1 METVLLLDG
10 QAVQTLIVAESLC
23 HSGYR
28 VVAIC
33 DGKYNYGY
41 HSRYVNEKY
50 IGPSSLRV
58 GDYKKFLKLFLTEHQ
73 VDVVISMTDEAAICA
88 SQIKGEIDNSCI
100 IAIPEYK
107 TFQKAYD
114 KGLLM
119 ALCKSK
125 GYPYP
130 KTFLFKNGMDG
141 AASFNYPALLKPNQ
155 TTGGRGM
162 MLVHNYRELCNV
174 YPIVK
179 EKYGEC
185 HLQKYVK
192 HDGKQIKV
200 QLFVDKEH
208 ELHYWSVIHKQRY
221 YPVNGGSSCCN
232 VTIEDPGVV
241 HMCASVLKD
250 IKWEGFADFDLI
262 EDPDSHQYLIM
273 EINPRIPACVKS
285 TFKSGIDYATMIAD
299 YTLGKPLK
307 DYHYMPGKRLRHLG
321 FEMLWFWKSPNR
333 WHAKPS
339 WFMFWGKDLYYQ
351 DLSWKDIMPFFY
363 GTLGNIKKLCNSEF
377 RKAKSGLEGE

>member
-23 HSGYR
+23 HSGYK
-28 VVAIC
+28 VMAIC

-50 IGPSSLRV
+50 IGPSSLKV
-58 GDYKKFLKLFLTEHQ
+58 ESYKRYLKAFLADHP
-73 VDVVISMTDEAAICA
+73 VDVVMPMTDEAAICA
-88 SQIKGEIDNSCI
+88 SKIKGEINPRI

-107 TFQKAYD
+107 TFLKAYD

-119 ALCKSK
+119 ALCGSK
-125 GYPYP
+125 GYPHP
-130 KTFLFKNGMDG
+130 KTFLFQDG
-141 AASFNYPALLKPNQ
+141 IEGAVSFNYPALLKPNQ

-162 MLVHNYRELCNV
+162 TLVHSYRELCDK

-185 HLQKYVK
+185 HLQEYVK

-200 QLFVDKEH
+200 QLFIDKDH
-208 ELHYWSVIHKQRY
+208 KLRYWSVIHKQRY

-241 HMCASVLKD
+241 QMCASLLRD
-250 IKWEGFADFDLI
+250 IEWEGFADFDLI
-262 EDPDSHQYLIM
+262 EDSKDHQFLIM

-285 TFKSGIDYATMIAD
+285 AFKSGIDYATMIAD
-299 YTLGKPLK
+299 NALGKQLK
-307 DYHYMPGKRLRHLG
+307 DYHYIPGKHLRHLG
-321 FEMLWFWKSPNR
+321 FEMLWFWKSPDR
-333 WHAKPS
+333 FKAKPN
-339 WFMFWGKDLYYQ
+339 WFKIWGKDLYYQ
-351 DLSWKDIMPFFY
+351 DLSWKDIMPFIY
-363 GTLGNIKKLCNSEF
+363 GTWGNIIKLRNSEF
-377 RKAKSGLEGE
+377 RKAKSGLDC